1 MALVE
6 ENMSFTLTRQ
16 YHNLY
21 LAKWKVFSVYASW
34 QKSVI
39 VAHIQNKE
47 RNIHCIKQIVSGVL
61 NALAY
66 GWVSR
71 PTNSII
77 PQIFFLS
84 NTLKPCN
91 RQ

>member
-47 RNIHCIKQIVSGVL
+47 RNILYKTNGLWSTERT
-61 NALAY
+61 LAY
-66 GWVSR
+66 GWVSC
-71 PTNSII
+71 PTKLVHS
-77 PQIFFLS
+77 PHYF
-84 NTLKPCN
+84 PE
-91 RQ
+91 

>member
-1 MALVE
+1 MAIVE

-39 VAHIQNKE
+39 VAPIQNKE
-47 RNIHCIKQIVSGVL
+47 RNIHYKTKT
-61 NALAY
+61 ALE
-66 GWVSR
+66 
-71 PTNSII
+71 
-77 PQIFFLS
+77 F
-84 NTLKPCN
+84 
-91 RQ
+91 